1 MRERGGDETPE
12 VHIDEPSE
20 PRLAPIPH
28 DPYHALKLH
37 LDPDKARACCK
48 VRMLRVVVISE
59 EPSVA
64 SVSVIAPDDANIVLN
79 KIRIPV
85 RERPVVGEKSGV

>member
-1 MRERGGDETPE
+1 
-12 VHIDEPSE
+12 
-20 PRLAPIPH
+20 
-28 DPYHALKLH
+28 
-37 LDPDKARACCK
+37 
-48 VRMLRVVVISE
+48 MLRVVVISE

-79 KIRIPV
+79 IIRIPV